1 MKNHYL
7 KSQTVGRRSSCVC
20 VQYIIVLFFCKS
32 FYSEFTII
40 HMLFY
45 RPYEDP
51 EVDVQSFTRMK
62 KSIYLGICYAA
73 NIGGTGTLTGTTPN
87 LILNGMLTEYKPFF
101 EYLSFYFSIKFLPGI
116 RYHSPI
122 GCSSTFQEC

>member
-1 MKNHYL
+1 MISVSIISNLDCKETNLKNHYL
-7 KSQTVGRRSSCVC
+7 RSQTVGRRSSCVC

-40 HMLFY
+40 HILFY

-51 EVDVQSFTRMK
+51 EVDVQSFNKMK
-62 KSIYLGICYAA
+62 KCIYLGICYAA

-87 LILNGMLTEYKPFF
+87 LILNGMLTEYKLF
-101 EYLSFYFSIKFLPGI
+101 
-116 RYHSPI
+116 
-122 GCSSTFQEC
+122 